1 MNGLKTST
9 IFFLLAIDGLRVDES
24 SDARN
29 AVIRA
34 YHGAVSLEA
43 GEKPEVVITR
53 AGRLFR
59 RTIAAEERKAL
70 EETSGLLSTVDS
82 LKMLTMEGL
91 FGHSREKV
99 YVANSDIFRE
109 ASAWITDSVEKG
121 NVGKETAMLIWLLRE
136 AGCLPEFLS
145 VDELERL
152 GDIEGI
158 KEFPLWPEFI
168 GKKLE
173 LGEKRRIDSY
183 PECERL
189 ESIFMENILFKG
201 DDRLKALIEYIEKG
215 NHTVEA
221 IGNDLRIDNRLYSV
235 NMDAVLRDR
244 IERRGVNLQPLIG
257 DRS

>member
-9 IFFLLAIDGLRVDES
+9 IFFLLAIDGLPVEGT
-24 SDARN
+24 SDAKS

-43 GEKPEVVITR
+43 GESPDVVIPR

-59 RTIAAEERKAL
+59 KTIAAEERKAL

-99 YVANSDIFRE
+99 YVANSDIFRK
-109 ASAWITDSVEKG
+109 ASAWIRDSVENG
-121 NVGKETAMLIWLLRE
+121 IVDNESAMLIWLLRE
-136 AGCLPEFLS
+136 AGCLPEFLT

-158 KEFPLWPEFI
+158 REFPLWPMFI

-201 DDRLKALIEYIEKG
+201 EDRLKVLIGYIEKG
-215 NHTVEA
+215 NHEVEA
-221 IGNDLRIDNRLYSV
+221 IGNSLKIDNRLYRC